1 MKATIRHRHQLDLD
15 GNPKCETENF
25 FGKNP
30 FTKLR
35 KTVIL
40 TEYEKK
46 TQNSRELEIEN
57 KSF

>member
-30 FTKLR
+30 FIKLR
-35 KTVIL
+35 KTVVL

-46 TQNSRELEIEN
+46 TQHSREIRN
-57 KSF
+57 RK